1 MPTPSAHLGLAVPN
15 TSDPFSTAD
24 LADNWDRLD
33 DFPGTYICDSTSHP
47 AWGAAQQGMRIL
59 ERNTGLE
66 WRWDGAAFQR
76 IAPIG
81 LLKTTTG
88 GWARGQRTADF
99 QTSSATYVIV
109 VPITGVVVPAG
120 RRTLR
125 IDVTFFRAEAG
136 GTAANYFY
144 GAVFRSSTNNTGTQE
159 FTFACPDNS
168 SGTHTGYVP
177 GGLAAGTYDWS
188 FQIMKFGAATS
199 PLVRASATTP
209 CEISIIEI

>member
-1 MPTPSAHLGLAVPN
+1 MPTPSAHLGLAVPD
-15 TSDPFSTAD
+15 TSDPFSTED
-24 LADNWDRLD
+24 LADNWGVLD
-33 DFPGTYICDSTSHP
+33 KFPGTYICTSATHP

-59 ERNTGLE
+59 ETDTGLE
-66 WRWDGAAFQR
+66 WRWDGLAFQR

-88 GWARGQRTADF
+88 GWARGQRTSDF
-99 QTSSATYVIV
+99 QTSSGTSVVV
-109 VPITGVVVPAG
+109 VPITNVVVPAG

-136 GTAANYFY
+136 GAASNYFY
-144 GAVFRSSTNNTGTQE
+144 GTVFRSASNNSGTGE
-159 FTFACPDNS
+159 YTFACPDNS

-188 FQIMKFGAATS
+188 FQIRAYGAAS
-199 PLVRASATTP
+199 NPLIRASATTP
-209 CEISIIEI
+209 CEISVIEI